1 MVNVL
6 ILQGGI
12 PHYRRPIFEELGRYV
27 NLTIACTEGDFP
39 SGVHYN
45 TVRIQHKYRIPHIG
59 YFHAADLTRMIRKAD
74 VLISPLTTG
83 YLECDILRLIAPRVK
98 HIRWGIGV
106 PADYNV
112 RYDSTNGYNHYLRM
126 VKHCDAALFYS
137 DYPKVKYAELG
148 IDSGKLFVANNTVI
162 VEAVNGSVDRSNLI
176 FVGTL
181 YVQKKVDLLLE
192 AYFYAFNEE
201 PSIPDLMIVGDGD
214 QKENLIEMAKKLGI
228 NHKVRFMGRIEDE
241 KELSQLFSSAIAC
254 ISPDQA
260 GLTVLKS
267 MGYGVPFVTLK
278 DAITGGEIF
287 NVQNGVNGVLMDSI
301 EELPHLIVDIGRN
314 KDKYIEYGK
323 KAYEHYH
330 NHRRPEMMVEGFLQ
344 AINYVT
350 KE

>member
-6 ILQGGI
+6 ILQSGI
-12 PHYRRPIFEELGRYV
+12 PHYRRPVFEELGRYV
-27 NLTIACTEGDFP
+27 NLTIACTDGDYP
-39 SGVHYN
+39 SGEHYR
-45 TVRIQHKYRIPHIG
+45 TMRVQKKFRIPHIG
-59 YFHAADLTRMIRKAD
+59 YVHSSELIQLIRKAD

-83 YLECDILRLIAPRVK
+83 YLECDTLRLIAPKVK

-112 RYDSTNGYNHYLRM
+112 RYDSAVGAHHYRRI

-137 DYPKVKYAELG
+137 DYPKRKYSEMG
-148 IDSGKLFVANNTVI
+148 INPDKLFVANNTVI
-162 VEAVNGSVDRSNLI
+162 VEDVNGNVDRSNLI

-181 YVQKKVDLLLE
+181 YAQKKVDHLLK
-192 AYFYAFNEE
+192 AYSAAFNEE
-201 PSIPDLMIVGDGD
+201 SNIPALMIVGDGD
-214 QKENLIEMAKKLGI
+214 QKDALIEMTKELGI
-228 NHKVRFMGRIEDE
+228 DNKVRFMGRIEDE
-241 KELSQLFSSAIAC
+241 EVLSQLFSSSIAC

-267 MGYGVPFVTLK
+267 MGYGVPFITMK

-287 NVQNGVNGVLMDSI
+287 NVQNGVNGVLMENID
-301 EELPHLIVDIGRN
+301 ELPRLIVDIGRS
-314 KDKYIEYGK
+314 KEKYIEYGQ

-330 NHRRPEMMVEGFLQ
+330 QQRTLEKMVDGFLQ

-350 KE
+350 EE